1 MSVSWGK
8 EHSYHRI
15 IKYLIDF
22 LAQIVPA
29 LAFGSSFSWFVHS
42 FDILQSM
49 GGFFFLVAGS
59 FFFFLALIC
68 FFGCVEFLMGF
79 FKCKEVRLVFNK
91 RALKD
96 KCQVIE

>member
-68 FFGCVEFLMGF
+68 FLDVLNF
-79 FKCKEVRLVFNK
+79 
-91 RALKD
+91 
-96 KCQVIE
+96 